1 MFRRV
6 TVKEQIKAE
15 RQRALEE
22 LNKQKENESLIF
34 EQLVDIDFRQ
44 SMTELGVL

>member
-1 MFRRV
+1 MLRRV
-6 TVKEQIKAE
+6 TAKEQIKAE

-44 SMTELGVL
+44 SMAELGVL